1 MVKYKKPCRWRRH
14 GIVDIIFLLLI
25 LFWRYLYVWHIFIQ
39 SRDIRIRLLEDG
51 LINAK
56 VSVRCIQRFVKD
68 WEFRHGRP
76 AGGKDRKAFEEE
88 YFGAMWQADSCHFP
102 YIPDNDGKKR
112 KTYLMLILDDFS
124 RMCVGA
130 NIYFTDNAENFQATL
145 KSAVAIH
152 GVPQKIYADHGGP
165 YVCKQTEF
173 ICADIGA
180 LLLHPPIRDGAA
192 KGKVERVF
200 RSIKERWLYGID
212 QSQIKSLDQFN
223 KMLASHIREY
233 NLTKHSSTGAT
244 PMERFLA
251 TRERIKQPQSH
262 GWLDDKFMNRLTRRV
277 GGDATIKLEGSQWD
291 APMQFIG
298 YTVEVRFMPGSD
310 GGAYIVSDGE
320 RYPLRR
326 TDKAANS
333 RTRRVNEMP
342 TIDYSRQGGLGDV

>member
-1 MVKYKKPCRWRRH
+1 
-14 GIVDIIFLLLI
+14 
-25 LFWRYLYVWHIFIQ
+25 
-39 SRDIRIRLLEDG
+39 
-51 LINAK
+51 
-56 VSVRCIQRFVKD
+56 
-68 WEFRHGRP
+68 
-76 AGGKDRKAFEEE
+76 
-88 YFGAMWQADSCHFP
+88 
-102 YIPDNDGKKR
+102 
-112 KTYLMLILDDFS
+112 
-124 RMCVGA
+124 
-130 NIYFTDNAENFQATL
+130 
-145 KSAVAIH
+145 
-152 GVPQKIYADHGGP
+152 
-165 YVCKQTEF
+165 
-173 ICADIGA
+173 
-180 LLLHPPIRDGAA
+180 LLHPPIRDGAA

-233 NLTKHSSTGAT
+233 NLTKHSSTGVT